1 MKRKFMKMSKY
12 RKLVL
17 YKYRNCFFKFIVC
30 LFSTKFIFSHCIL
43 PVFVR
48 RGTQFV
54 LIKKKFFN
62 FKKFTFFFRNFKC
75 HKVQFTHCFN
85 FAALENHGLQ
95 CLQVYV

>member
-1 MKRKFMKMSKY
+1 MKRKFMKMSRY
-12 RKLVL
+12 RKLVSH
-17 YKYRNCFFKFIVC
+17 KYRNCFFKFIVC

-48 RGTQFV
+48 RETRFV
-54 LIKKKFFN
+54 LIKKKMAFF
-62 FKKFTFFFRNFKC
+62 KFTFFRNFKC

-85 FAALENHGLQ
+85 FAALENHRLE